1 MIMFNIA
8 RENEEK
14 KFIKIKNGVLNY
26 NKSLLLLLFLHQED
40 VKNKIVVGQNE
51 SRKILLR

>member
-1 MIMFNIA
+1 MFNIA